1 MSTPFIAFLFI
12 AVFTFGYTLGMLTV
26 TSAFSISRPLRG
38 LRDLRGE
45 DSSAPP
51 RLCGK
56 PSSLLREDASQGKP
70 SSLLREDASQGKP
83 SFGFISIHALL
94 FLLLQAAV
102 WLLILLALPVLVRFC
117 SHPMFYL

>member
-1 MSTPFIAFLFI
+1 MSPFMIAFLFI
-12 AVFTFGYTLGMLTV
+12 AIFTFGYTLGMLTMI
-26 TSAFSISRPLRG
+26 SAFSVS
-38 LRDLRGE
+38 RGE
-45 DSSAPP
+45 SPSAPP